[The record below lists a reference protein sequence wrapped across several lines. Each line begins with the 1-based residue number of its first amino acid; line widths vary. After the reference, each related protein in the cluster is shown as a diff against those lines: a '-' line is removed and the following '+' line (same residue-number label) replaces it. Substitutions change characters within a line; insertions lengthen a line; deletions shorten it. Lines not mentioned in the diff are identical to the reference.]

1 MHSFML
7 IAITSI
13 LCPSTPNTL
22 GFDYLYFLNSPASIQ
37 EYDWVSHILN
47 QIQSSIR
54 KYQAYIHT
62 FKDDSQSG
70 SHYFLGCLPLLAISS
85 FSMLSVLLVYLFF
98 KYFHLSF
105 ISHIVLFFLV
115 SLYIRISWISTFLFI
130 RSISCVIQF
139 QGFLLSVE
147 RISNMLW
154 ILIVIEKVRPQDLVL
169 AFYLGNICSPY
180 ILYLYHP
187 ISRHQ
192 LHHIVSQ
199 AQKCILEGIPE
210 SFMELKLLIS
220 ILILLITL
228 LNAKKCTMTLFVDSS
243 SPEVCFL
250 TLFS

>member
-1 MHSFML
+1 MKHFIVGPAEFHYQHKFFKLSNHIIQQVLGIPSGPIPLHIRSVPEDVKSNVEKGIPIYKVKGHSKSNIVNVVALCLADHREDSFMHSFML

-105 ISHIVLFFLV
+105 ISHIVLFFGKFV
-115 SLYIRISWISTFLFI
+115 YTDFLDINF
-130 RSISCVIQF
+130 SI
-139 QGFLLSVE
+139 
-147 RISNMLW
+147 
-154 ILIVIEKVRPQDLVL
+154 
-169 AFYLGNICSPY
+169 
-180 ILYLYHP
+180 HP
-187 ISRHQ
+187 
-192 LHHIVSQ
+192 
-199 AQKCILEGIPE
+199 
-210 SFMELKLLIS
+210 
-220 ILILLITL
+220 
-228 LNAKKCTMTLFVDSS
+228 
-243 SPEVCFL
+243 
-250 TLFS
+250 